1 MKWLAT
7 YSHGWM
13 GASLR
18 GCLSSSSSHSH
29 AGITTWQQSIR
40 LCAIKLFRH
49 ITWWIGTRW
58 TETYTL
64 VVTSQ
69 NSMLCCIFPEA
80 CNQISYNR
88 SHWQWGSAKRLVP
101 ESLPSLRVS
110 RTEHRF
116 CMNVTDKVVWEWTT
130 LHFLVTT
137 SYSEFAESKTIN
149 SRSPNFKCHIYH
161 YACIDWMSL
170 CLNEVTKK
178 SCGLS

>member
-18 GCLSSSSSHSH
+18 GWLSSSSSHSH

-49 ITWWIGTRW
+49 ITRWIGTRW

-69 NSMLCCIFPEA
+69 NSICYAAFSQKPVIRFLTTDHIDNGVLPRDSYQRVYPYPEL
-80 CNQISYNR
+80 NTGFI
-88 SHWQWGSAKRLVP
+88 W
-101 ESLPSLRVS
+101 VS
-110 RTEHRF
+110 RIRLCGSGQLHIFWLPHLIVSLQSQRLSIA
-116 CMNVTDKVVWEWTT
+116 DLLT
-130 LHFLVTT
+130 L
-137 SYSEFAESKTIN
+137 STIYTIMPVLTGCPCALMKW
-149 SRSPNFKCHIYH
+149 RKR
-161 YACIDWMSL
+161 A
-170 CLNEVTKK
+170 VA
-178 SCGLS
+178 